1 MGSSGCPGFS
11 FRARK
16 TAGRNRNGEARLL
29 IDRRKGEANDR
40 IGVQH
45 ARRGETGRY
54 EHPRR
59 DRIYERPEYLPLGE
73 ESPR

>member
-1 MGSSGCPGFS
+1 MDS
-11 FRARK
+11 
-16 TAGRNRNGEARLL
+16 
-29 IDRRKGEANDR
+29 RKGEKLMLMTESGHNTR
-40 IGVQH
+40 EG
-45 ARRGETGRY
+45 GETGRY